1 MVINLNGYDIFYEI
15 KGNKDGTESVIMLN
29 GLMMSTMSWYPLLGG
44 LDNYKIYLLDFID
57 QGKSSKF
64 DGKEYSQDLQ
74 KKILESFIHELD
86 IKKPHIIG
94 TSYGGEV
101 AIRYA
106 IGNSHKIKSLV
117 LSNTTFC
124 TNHLLKEI
132 GRGWIDACE
141 VENKRLFFK
150 CTLPYIYSKEFY
162 EEKKEWLNARE
173 ELFVKNIPA
182 EWYEGVKRLIISAE
196 DLHVS
201 QESLKSIKVP
211 TMIITSDKDKLISL
225 SDSKILNKQIHNSR
239 CVSIIGAGHAAMYE
253 KPNEWVSIIRGFI
266 ENIEIDIK
274 I

>member
-1 MVINLNGYDIFYEI
+1 
-15 KGNKDGTESVIMLN
+15 MLN

-57 QGKSSKF
+57 QGKSQKF

-74 KKILESFIHELD
+74 KRILESFIHELD
-86 IKKPHIIG
+86 IREPHIIG

-106 IGNSHKIKSLV
+106 IENSHKIKSLT

-124 TNHLLKEI
+124 TNYLLQEI

-150 CTLPYIYSKEFY
+150 CTLSYIYSKEFY
-162 EEKKEWLNARE
+162 EERKDWLNTRE
-173 ELFVKNIPA
+173 EFFVKNLPSD
-182 EWYEGVKRLIISAE
+182 WYEGIKRLIISAE
-196 DLHVS
+196 DLEIPV
-201 QESLKSIKVP
+201 EKLKNIKAP
-211 TMIITSDKDKLISL
+211 TMIISSDEDKLISKE
-225 SDSKILNKQIHNSR
+225 DSKILNREIYNSR

-253 KPNEWVSIIRGFI
+253 KPNEWVSIIKGFI
-266 ENIEIDIK
+266 ENIGIDIK